1 MFRQYVSHFLKSMVT
16 QHKGLPPRA
25 VPLEHRTRIGQKN
38 QSADVVIASSPDA
51 GQAEKQSAEL
61 PETMF
66 DSRECF
72 RISSAFGRPSAHE
85 ATQTMRQGKQGKQG
99 KQHSDSTWTGDLSSL
114 SPLAGTERKQ
124 QSLTEGGGGGI
135 AGSPFRI
142 PLSHFAILS
151 LAVAAESRMPG
162 LIPDTSSHHEV
173 GHEENFFSVL
183 IDGPEWVLQVKRA
196 HKLEGCRKNLYGP

>member
-1 MFRQYVSHFLKSMVT
+1 MTSQSSRQL
-16 QHKGLPPRA
+16 A
-25 VPLEHRTRIGQKN
+25 VVEQWGR
-38 QSADVVIASSPDA
+38 
-51 GQAEKQSAEL
+51 EK
-61 PETMF
+61 
-66 DSRECF
+66 
-72 RISSAFGRPSAHE
+72 
-85 ATQTMRQGKQGKQG
+85 KK
-99 KQHSDSTWTGDLSSL
+99 KKK